1 MVVSEFFLMTKNLK
15 NNTLKEILDIILY
28 EAPST
33 QDEIAEKLNISR
45 RYVTKLLKPLIDDEV
60 IKKAYVV
67 DLKKFNEMS
76 EVYETKNSVPEYSGE
91 YFIKQMIKDMGE
103 QISKQF
109 AWSFESLKTNDVDLA
124 HKALEEDLN
133 TNHMYNKIKSSTDT
147 VISLDPYFEFNNTL
161 MFNEIAY
168 DMERIGD
175 HICHIPK
182 FVIEENKEVK
192 EAVIDVLEEMYEISN
207 TMFQKA
213 VKSTLKLDENI
224 KEKME
229 RYEREL
235 TNLQKLATKKISSQM
250 AKDDIDKK
258 NSTYYLVLFRV
269 VKSFERI
276 GDISIEIT
284 EATSQFYI
292 ENQSNLSSNFRY

>member
-1 MVVSEFFLMTKNLK
+1 MPKNIK

-33 QDEIAEKLNISR
+33 QDEIADKLNISR
-45 RYVTKLLKPLIDDEV
+45 RYVTKLLKPLIDNEV

-67 DLKKFNEMS
+67 DLKKFNEIS
-76 EVYETKNSVPEYSGE
+76 EMYETNHSVPEYSGE
-91 YFIKQMIKDMGE
+91 FFIKQMLKEMGE
-103 QISKQF
+103 QITKQF
-109 AWSFESLKTNDVDLA
+109 AWSFEALKTNDVDLA
-124 HKALEEDLN
+124 QKALDEDLN

-182 FVIEENKEVK
+182 FVIEENKDVK
-192 EAVIDVLEEMYEISN
+192 EPVIDVLEEMYEMSN

-213 VKSTLKLDENI
+213 VKSSLKFDANI
-224 KEKME
+224 KEKMD

-250 AKDDIDKK
+250 AKDEIDKK

-284 EATSQFYI
+284 EATTQFYI
-292 ENQSNLSSNFRY
+292 ENQSNLNKGYNYLDKN

>member
-1 MVVSEFFLMTKNLK
+1 MPKNIK

-33 QDEIAEKLNISR
+33 QDEIADKLNISR
-45 RYVTKLLKPLIDDEV
+45 RYVTKLLKPLIDEDV

-67 DLKKFNEMS
+67 DLKKFNEIS
-76 EVYETKNSVPEYSGE
+76 EMYETDNSVPEYSGE
-91 YFIKQMIKDMGE
+91 YFIKEMLKEMGE

-109 AWSFESLKTNDVDLA
+109 AWSFEALKNNDVDLA
-124 HKALEEDLN
+124 QRALEEDLN
-133 TNHMYNKIKSSTDT
+133 TNHMYNKIKSSTDA
-147 VISLDPYFEFNNTL
+147 VISLDPYFEFNNTI

-192 EAVIDVLEEMYEISN
+192 EPVIDILEEMYDTTSA
-207 TMFQKA
+207 MFRKA
-213 VKSTLKLDENI
+213 VKSFLKRDSNI

-229 RYEREL
+229 GIYYCY
-235 TNLQKLATKKISSQM
+235 
-250 AKDDIDKK
+250 DDE
-258 NSTYYLVLFRV
+258 SC
-269 VKSFERI
+269 
-276 GDISIEIT
+276 
-284 EATSQFYI
+284 
-292 ENQSNLSSNFRY
+292 

>member
-1 MVVSEFFLMTKNLK
+1 MPKNIK

-33 QDEIAEKLNISR
+33 QDEIADKLGISR
-45 RYVTKLLKPLIDDEV
+45 RYVTKLLKPLIDNEV

-67 DLKKFNEMS
+67 DLKKFNEIS
-76 EVYETKNSVPEYSGE
+76 EMYETNHSVPEYSGE
-91 YFIKQMIKDMGE
+91 FFIKQMLKEMGE
-103 QISKQF
+103 QITKQF
-109 AWSFESLKTNDVDLA
+109 AWSFEALKTNDVDLA
-124 HKALEEDLN
+124 QKALDEDLN

-182 FVIEENKEVK
+182 FVIEENKDVK
-192 EAVIDVLEEMYEISN
+192 EPVIDVLEEMYEMSN

-213 VKSTLKLDENI
+213 VKSSLKFDANI
-224 KEKME
+224 KEKMD

-250 AKDDIDKK
+250 AKDEIDKK

-284 EATSQFYI
+284 EATTQFYI
-292 ENQSNLSSNFRY
+292 ENQSNLNKGYNYLK

>member
-1 MVVSEFFLMTKNLK
+1 MTKNLK

-33 QDEIAEKLNISR
+33 QDEIADKLNISR

-76 EVYETKNSVPEYSGE
+76 EIYETKNSVPEYSGE

-109 AWSFESLKTNDVDLA
+109 AWSFEALKNNDVDLA
-124 HKALEEDLN
+124 QKALDEDLN

-182 FVIEENKEVK
+182 FVIEENKDVK
-192 EAVIDVLEEMYEISN
+192 EPVIDVLEEMYEMSN

-250 AKDDIDKK
+250 AKDDINKK

-284 EATSQFYI
+284 EATTQFYI
-292 ENQSNLSSNFRY
+292 ENSSNLSNSFRY

>member
-1 MVVSEFFLMTKNLK
+1 MPKNIK

-45 RYVTKLLKPLIDDEV
+45 RYVTKLLKPLIDENV

-67 DLKKFNEMS
+67 DLKKFNEIS
-76 EVYETKNSVPEYSGE
+76 ENYETENSLPEYSGE
-91 YFIKQMIKDMGE
+91 YFIKEMMKEMGE
-103 QISKQF
+103 QICKQF
-109 AWSFESLKTNDVDLA
+109 AWSFEALKNNDVDLA
-124 HKALEEDLN
+124 QKALDEDLN
-133 TNHMYNKIKSSTDT
+133 TNHMYTKIKSSTDT
-147 VISLDPYFEFNNTL
+147 VISLDPYFEFNNTI

-168 DMERIGD
+168 DMERIAD
-175 HICHIPK
+175 HICHILK
-182 FVIEENKEVK
+182 FVLEENKEVK
-192 EAVIDVLEEMYEISN
+192 EPIIDVLEEMYEMSE
-207 TMFQKA
+207 TMFKKA
-213 VKSTLKLDENI
+213 VRSFLKRDVNI
-224 KEKME
+224 KEKMD

-250 AKDDIDKK
+250 AKDNIDKK

-284 EATSQFYI
+284 EATTQFYI
-292 ENQSNLSSNFRY
+292 ENQSYNNSTHFKYFNNKN

>member
-1 MVVSEFFLMTKNLK
+1 MPKNIK

-33 QDEIAEKLNISR
+33 QDEIADKLNISR
-45 RYVTKLLKPLIDDEV
+45 RYVTKLLKPLIDEDV

-67 DLKKFNEMS
+67 DLKKFNEIS
-76 EVYETKNSVPEYSGE
+76 EMYETDYSVLEYSGE
-91 YFIKQMIKDMGE
+91 YFIKEMLKEMGE

-109 AWSFESLKTNDVDLA
+109 AWSFESLKNNDIDLA
-124 HKALEEDLN
+124 EKALEEDLN
-133 TNHMYNKIKSSTDT
+133 TNHMYNKIKSSTDA
-147 VISLDPYFEFNNTL
+147 VIALDPYFEYNNTI

-192 EAVIDVLEEMYEISN
+192 EPVIGILEDMYETSN
-207 TMFQKA
+207 TMFKKA
-213 VKSTLKLDENI
+213 VKSFLKRDSNI

-229 RYEREL
+229 RYEDEL

-250 AKDDIDKK
+250 AKDDINKN
-258 NSTYYLVLFRV
+258 NSTYYLILFRV

-284 EATSQFYI
+284 EATTQFYI
-292 ENQSNLSSNFRY
+292 FLCKDTQNI

>member
-1 MVVSEFFLMTKNLK
+1 MPKNIK

-45 RYVTKLLKPLIDDEV
+45 RYVTKLLKPLIDENV

-67 DLKKFNEMS
+67 DLKKFNEIS
-76 EVYETKNSVPEYSGE
+76 EMYETDNSVPEYSGE
-91 YFIKQMIKDMGE
+91 YFIKEMLKEMGE

-109 AWSFESLKTNDVDLA
+109 AWSFEALKNNDADLA
-124 HKALEEDLN
+124 QRALEEDLN
-133 TNHMYNKIKSSTDT
+133 TNHMYNKIKSSTDA
-147 VISLDPYFEFNNTL
+147 VISLDPYFEFNNTI

-192 EAVIDVLEEMYEISN
+192 EPVIDILEEMYDTSN
-207 TMFQKA
+207 TMFRKA
-213 VKSTLKLDENI
+213 VKSFLKRDAYI

-229 RYEREL
+229 RYEDEL
-235 TNLQKLATKKISSQM
+235 TNLQKLAIKKISSQM
-250 AKDDIDKK
+250 AKDDINKK
-258 NSTYYLVLFRV
+258 NSTYYLILFRV

-284 EATSQFYI
+284 EATTQFYI
-292 ENQSNLSSNFRY
+292 ENQSNLNSNHFTYLNKKK

>member
-1 MVVSEFFLMTKNLK
+1 MGYTMPKNIK

-33 QDEIAEKLNISR
+33 QDEIADKLNISR
-45 RYVTKLLKPLIDDEV
+45 RYVTKLLKPLIDNEV

-67 DLKKFNEMS
+67 DLKKFNEVS
-76 EVYETKNSVPEYSGE
+76 EMYETNHSVPEYSGE
-91 YFIKQMIKDMGE
+91 FFIKQMLKEMGE
-103 QISKQF
+103 QITKQF
-109 AWSFESLKTNDVDLA
+109 AWSFEALKTNDVDLA
-124 HKALEEDLN
+124 QKALDEDLN

-182 FVIEENKEVK
+182 FVIEENKDVK
-192 EAVIDVLEEMYEISN
+192 EPVIDVLEEMYEMSN

-213 VKSTLKLDENI
+213 VKSSLKFDANI
-224 KEKME
+224 KEKMD

-250 AKDDIDKK
+250 AKDEIDKK

-284 EATSQFYI
+284 EATTQFYI
-292 ENQSNLSSNFRY
+292 ENQSNLNKGYNYLDKK

>member
-1 MVVSEFFLMTKNLK
+1 MPKNIK

-33 QDEIAEKLNISR
+33 QDEIADKLNISR
-45 RYVTKLLKPLIDDEV
+45 RYVTKLLKPLIDNEV

-67 DLKKFNEMS
+67 DLKKFNEVS
-76 EVYETKNSVPEYSGE
+76 EMYETNHSVPEYSGE
-91 YFIKQMIKDMGE
+91 FFIKQMLKEMGE
-103 QISKQF
+103 QITKQF
-109 AWSFESLKTNDVDLA
+109 AWSFEALKTNDVDLA
-124 HKALEEDLN
+124 QKALDEDLN

-182 FVIEENKEVK
+182 FVIEENKDVK
-192 EAVIDVLEEMYEISN
+192 EPVIDVLEEMYEMSN

-213 VKSTLKLDENI
+213 VKSSLKFDANI
-224 KEKME
+224 KEKMD

-250 AKDDIDKK
+250 AKDEIDKK

-284 EATSQFYI
+284 EATTQFYI
-292 ENQSNLSSNFRY
+292 ENQSNLNKGYNYLDKK

>member
-1 MVVSEFFLMTKNLK
+1 MPKNLK

-33 QDEIAEKLNISR
+33 QDEIAQKLNISR
-45 RYVTKLLKPLIDDEV
+45 RYVTKLLKPLIDENIV
-60 IKKAYVV
+60 KKAYVV

-76 EVYETKNSVPEYSGE
+76 ENYETENSIPEYSGE
-91 YFIKQMIKDMGE
+91 YFIKEMLKDMGE
-103 QISKQF
+103 QIQKQF
-109 AWSFESLKTNDVDLA
+109 AWSFEALKNNDLKLA
-124 HKALEEDLN
+124 KKALNEDKN
-133 TNHMYNKIKSSTDT
+133 TNHMYNKIRSSTDT
-147 VISLDPYFEFNNTL
+147 VISLDPYFEFNNTI

-182 FVIEENKEVK
+182 FVLEENKPVEQPI
-192 EAVIDVLEEMYEISN
+192 IDVLGEMYDISN
-207 TMFQKA
+207 RMFKKA
-213 VKSTLKLDENI
+213 VKSFLKQDLNI
-224 KEKME
+224 KEKMD
-229 RYEREL
+229 RYEDEL
-235 TNLQKLATKKISSQM
+235 TNYQKLATKKISTQM
-250 AKDDIDKK
+250 TKDDINKS

-284 EATSQFYI
+284 EATTQFYLDKKRI
-292 ENQSNLSSNFRY
+292 N

>member
-1 MVVSEFFLMTKNLK
+1 MPKNIR

-28 EAPST
+28 DAPST

-45 RYVTKLLKPLIDDEV
+45 RYVTKLLKPLIEDDV

-67 DLKKFNEMS
+67 DLKKFNDISEM
-76 EVYETKNSVPEYSGE
+76 YETDNSVPEYSGE
-91 YFIKQMIKDMGE
+91 YFIKEMLKEMGE
-103 QISKQF
+103 QICKQF
-109 AWSFESLKTNDVDLA
+109 DWSFKSLKNNDVELA
-124 HKALEEDLN
+124 ERALEEDLN
-133 TNHMYNKIKSSTDT
+133 TNHMYNKIKSSTDA
-147 VISLDPYFEFNNTL
+147 VISLDPYFEYNNTI

-192 EAVIDVLEEMYEISN
+192 EPVIDILEEMYDTSN
-207 TMFQKA
+207 TMFRKA
-213 VKSTLKLDENI
+213 VKSFLKRDAHI

-229 RYEREL
+229 RYEDEL

-250 AKDDIDKK
+250 AKDDIDKS
-258 NSTYYLVLFRV
+258 NSTYYLILFRV

-284 EATSQFYI
+284 EATTQFYI
-292 ENQSNLSSNFRY
+292 ENQSNLNSNHFKYLNKK

>member
-1 MVVSEFFLMTKNLK
+1 MPKNIK
-15 NNTLKEILDIILY
+15 NNTLKEVLDIILY

-45 RYVTKLLKPLIDDEV
+45 RYVTKLLKPLIDEDV

-67 DLKKFNEMS
+67 DLKKFNEIS
-76 EVYETKNSVPEYSGE
+76 ENYETDNSVPAYSGE
-91 YFIKQMIKDMGE
+91 FFIKEMLKEMGE
-103 QISKQF
+103 QITKQF
-109 AWSFESLKTNDVDLA
+109 AWSFEALKNNDADLA
-124 HKALEEDLN
+124 EKALEEDLN

-147 VISLDPYFEFNNTL
+147 VISLDPYFEFSNTI

-192 EAVIDVLEEMYEISN
+192 EPVIGILEEMYDTSN
-207 TMFQKA
+207 TMFKKA
-213 VKSTLKLDENI
+213 VKSFLKHDPDI

-229 RYEREL
+229 RYEAEL
-235 TNLQKLATKKISSQM
+235 TNLQKLAIKKISSQM
-250 AKDDIDKK
+250 AKDDINKK

-284 EATSQFYI
+284 EATTQFYI
-292 ENQSNLSSNFRY
+292 ENQSNLNSNHFNYLNKKK

>member
-1 MVVSEFFLMTKNLK
+1 MPKNIK

-33 QDEIAEKLNISR
+33 QDEIADKLNISR
-45 RYVTKLLKPLIDDEV
+45 RYVTKLLKPLIDNEV

-67 DLKKFNEMS
+67 DLKKFNEVS
-76 EVYETKNSVPEYSGE
+76 EMYETNHSVPEYSGE
-91 YFIKQMIKDMGE
+91 FFIKQMLKEMGE
-103 QISKQF
+103 QITKQF
-109 AWSFESLKTNDVDLA
+109 AWSFEALKTNDVDLA
-124 HKALEEDLN
+124 QKALDEDLN

-182 FVIEENKEVK
+182 FVIEENKDVK
-192 EAVIDVLEEMYEISN
+192 EPVIDVLEEMYEMSN

-213 VKSTLKLDENI
+213 VKSSLKFDANI
-224 KEKME
+224 KEKMD

-250 AKDDIDKK
+250 AKDEIDKK

-284 EATSQFYI
+284 EATTQFYI
-292 ENQSNLSSNFRY
+292 ENQSNLNKGYNYLDK

>member
-1 MVVSEFFLMTKNLK
+1 MTKNLK

-33 QDEIAEKLNISR
+33 QDEIADKLNISR

-76 EVYETKNSVPEYSGE
+76 EIYETKNSVPEYSGE

-109 AWSFESLKTNDVDLA
+109 AWSFEALKNNDVDLA
-124 HKALEEDLN
+124 QKALDEDLN

-182 FVIEENKEVK
+182 FVIEENKDVK
-192 EAVIDVLEEMYEISN
+192 EPVIDVLEEMYEMSN

-250 AKDDIDKK
+250 AKDDINKK

-284 EATSQFYI
+284 EATTQFYI
-292 ENQSNLSSNFRY
+292 ENQSNFSNSFRY

>member
-1 MVVSEFFLMTKNLK
+1 MPKNIK

-33 QDEIAEKLNISR
+33 QDEIADKLNISR
-45 RYVTKLLKPLIDDEV
+45 RYVTKLLKPLIDNEV

-67 DLKKFNEMS
+67 DLKKFNEVS
-76 EVYETKNSVPEYSGE
+76 EMYETNHSVPEYSGE
-91 YFIKQMIKDMGE
+91 FFIKQMLKEMGE
-103 QISKQF
+103 QITKQF
-109 AWSFESLKTNDVDLA
+109 AWSFEALKTNDVDLA
-124 HKALEEDLN
+124 QKALDEDLN

-182 FVIEENKEVK
+182 FVIEENKDVK
-192 EAVIDVLEEMYEISN
+192 EPVIDVLEEMYEMSN

-213 VKSTLKLDENI
+213 VKSSLKFDANI
-224 KEKME
+224 KEKMD

-250 AKDDIDKK
+250 AKDEIDKK

-284 EATSQFYI
+284 EATTQFYI
-292 ENQSNLSSNFRY
+292 ENQSNLNKGYNYLDKN

>member
-1 MVVSEFFLMTKNLK
+1 MPKNIK

-45 RYVTKLLKPLIDDEV
+45 RYVTKLLKPLIDENV

-67 DLKKFNEMS
+67 DLKKFNEIS
-76 EVYETKNSVPEYSGE
+76 ENYETENSLPEYCGE
-91 YFIKQMIKDMGE
+91 YFIKEMMKEMGE
-103 QISKQF
+103 QICKQF
-109 AWSFESLKTNDVDLA
+109 AWSFEALKNNDVDLA
-124 HKALEEDLN
+124 QKALDEDLN
-133 TNHMYNKIKSSTDT
+133 TNHMYTKIKSSTDT
-147 VISLDPYFEFNNTL
+147 VISLDPYFEFNNTI

-182 FVIEENKEVK
+182 FVLEENKEVK
-192 EAVIDVLEEMYEISN
+192 EPIIDVLEEMYEMSE
-207 TMFQKA
+207 TMFKKA
-213 VKSTLKLDENI
+213 VRSFLKRDVNI
-224 KEKME
+224 KEKMD

-250 AKDDIDKK
+250 AKDNIDKK

-284 EATSQFYI
+284 EATTQFYI
-292 ENQSNLSSNFRY
+292 ENQSYNNSTHFKYFNNKN

>member
-1 MVVSEFFLMTKNLK
+1 MPKNIK

-28 EAPST
+28 ESPST
-33 QDEIAEKLNISR
+33 QDEIADKLNISR
-45 RYVTKLLKPLIDDEV
+45 RYVTKLLKPLIEEDV

-67 DLKKFNEMS
+67 DLKKFNELS
-76 EVYETKNSVPEYSGE
+76 ENYETDNSLPEYSGE
-91 YFIKQMIKDMGE
+91 YFIKEMMKEMGE
-103 QISKQF
+103 QICKQF
-109 AWSFESLKTNDVDLA
+109 AWSFEALKTNDCDLA
-124 HKALEEDLN
+124 QKALDEDQN
-133 TNHMYNKIKSSTDT
+133 TNHMYTKIKSSTDT
-147 VISLDPYFEFNNTL
+147 VISLDPYFEFNNTI

-182 FVIEENKEVK
+182 FVLEENKIVK
-192 EAVIDVLEEMYEISN
+192 EPVIDVLEEMYDISS
-207 TMFQKA
+207 TMFKKA
-213 VKSTLKLDENI
+213 VKSFLKRDMNI
-224 KEKME
+224 KEKMD
-229 RYEREL
+229 RYENQL

-284 EATSQFYI
+284 EATTQFYI
-292 ENQSNLSSNFRY
+292 ENQSYLNSNKFKYFNNKK

>member
-1 MVVSEFFLMTKNLK
+1 MPKNIK

-33 QDEIAEKLNISR
+33 QDEIADKLNISR
-45 RYVTKLLKPLIDDEV
+45 RYVTKLLKPLIDENV

-67 DLKKFNEMS
+67 DLKKFNEIS
-76 EVYETKNSVPEYSGE
+76 EMYETDNSVPEYSGE
-91 YFIKQMIKDMGE
+91 YFIKEMLKEMGE

-109 AWSFESLKTNDVDLA
+109 AWSFEALKNNDVDLA
-124 HKALEEDLN
+124 ERALEEDLN
-133 TNHMYNKIKSSTDT
+133 TNHMYNKIKASTDA
-147 VISLDPYFEFNNTL
+147 VISLDPYFEFNNTI

-182 FVIEENKEVK
+182 FVIDENKDVK
-192 EAVIDVLEEMYEISN
+192 EPVIDVLEEMYDTSSA
-207 TMFQKA
+207 MFRKA
-213 VKSTLKLDENI
+213 VKSVLKRDSNI
-224 KEKME
+224 KDKME
-229 RYEREL
+229 RYENEL
-235 TNLQKLATKKISSQM
+235 THLQKLAIKKISSQM

-258 NSTYYLVLFRV
+258 NSTYYLILFRV

-276 GDISIEIT
+276 GDI
-284 EATSQFYI
+284 
-292 ENQSNLSSNFRY
+292 

>member
-1 MVVSEFFLMTKNLK
+1 MPKNMK

-28 EAPST
+28 ESPST
-33 QDEIAEKLNISR
+33 QDEIADKLNISR
-45 RYVTKLLKPLIDDEV
+45 RYVTKLLKPLIDENV

-67 DLKKFNEMS
+67 DLKKFNEIS
-76 EVYETKNSVPEYSGE
+76 ENFETEHSVPEYSGE
-91 YFIKQMIKDMGE
+91 YFIKEMMKEMGE
-103 QISKQF
+103 QICKQF
-109 AWSFESLKTNDVDLA
+109 EWSFEAMKNNDLELA
-124 HKALEEDLN
+124 QKALDEDQN
-133 TNHMYNKIKSSTDT
+133 TNHMYSKIKSSTDT
-147 VISLDPYFEFNNTL
+147 VLSLDPFFEFNNTI

-182 FVIEENKEVK
+182 FVLEEHTEVK
-192 EAVIDVLEEMYEISN
+192 KPVFDVLEEMYDISS
-207 TMFQKA
+207 TMFKKA
-213 VKSTLKLDENI
+213 VKSFLKRDLNI
-224 KEKME
+224 KDKMD

-250 AKDDIDKK
+250 AKADINK
-258 NSTYYLVLFRV
+258 NNSPYYLKLFRV

-284 EATSQFYI
+284 EATTQFYI
-292 ENQSNLSSNFRY
+292 ENQSTLRKQHFKYFDQNK

>member
-1 MVVSEFFLMTKNLK
+1 MPKNIK

-33 QDEIAEKLNISR
+33 QDEIADKLNISR
-45 RYVTKLLKPLIDDEV
+45 RYVTKLLKPLIDNEV

-67 DLKKFNEMS
+67 DLKKFNEIS
-76 EVYETKNSVPEYSGE
+76 EMYETNHSVPEYSGE
-91 YFIKQMIKDMGE
+91 FFIKQMLKEMGE
-103 QISKQF
+103 QITKQF
-109 AWSFESLKTNDVDLA
+109 AWSFEALKTNDVDLA
-124 HKALEEDLN
+124 QKALDEDLN

-182 FVIEENKEVK
+182 FVIEENKDVK
-192 EAVIDVLEEMYEISN
+192 EPVIDVLEEMYEMSN

-213 VKSTLKLDENI
+213 VKSSLKFDANI
-224 KEKME
+224 KEKMD

-250 AKDDIDKK
+250 AKDEIDKK

-284 EATSQFYI
+284 EATTQFYI
-292 ENQSNLSSNFRY
+292 ENQSNLNKGYNYLDKH

>member
-1 MVVSEFFLMTKNLK
+1 MPKSIK

-33 QDEIAEKLNISR
+33 QDEIADKLNISR
-45 RYVTKLLKPLIDDEV
+45 RYVTKLLKPLIDDDI

-76 EVYETKNSVPEYSGE
+76 EMYETDNSIPEYSGE
-91 YFIKQMIKDMGE
+91 YFIKEMLKEMGE
-103 QISKQF
+103 QILKQF
-109 AWSFESLKTNDVDLA
+109 AWSFESLKNTDVDLA
-124 HKALEEDLN
+124 QTALDEDLN
-133 TNHMYNKIKSSTDT
+133 TNRMYTKIKSSTDT

-161 MFNEIAY
+161 VFNEIAY

-182 FVIEENKEVK
+182 FVIEENREVK
-192 EAVIDVLEEMYEISN
+192 EPVIDVLEEMYEMSK
-207 TMFQKA
+207 TMFKKS
-213 VKSTLKLDENI
+213 VKSFLKFDPNI
-224 KEKME
+224 KEKMD
-229 RYEREL
+229 RYEKEL

-284 EATSQFYI
+284 ETTTQYYI
-292 ENQSNLSSNFRY
+292 ENQSNINVEI

>member
-1 MVVSEFFLMTKNLK
+1 MTKNLK

-33 QDEIAEKLNISR
+33 QDEIADKLNISR

-76 EVYETKNSVPEYSGE
+76 EIYETKNSVPEYSGE

-109 AWSFESLKTNDVDLA
+109 AWSFEALKNNDVDLA
-124 HKALEEDLN
+124 QKALDEDLN
-133 TNHMYNKIKSSTDT
+133 TNHMYTKIKSSTDT

-182 FVIEENKEVK
+182 FVIEENKDVK
-192 EAVIDVLEEMYEISN
+192 EPVIDVLEEMYEMSN

-284 EATSQFYI
+284 EATTQFYI
-292 ENQSNLSSNFRY
+292 ENQSNLSNNFRY

>member
-1 MVVSEFFLMTKNLK
+1 MTKNLK

-33 QDEIAEKLNISR
+33 QDEIADKLNISR

-76 EVYETKNSVPEYSGE
+76 EIYETKNSVPEYSGE

-109 AWSFESLKTNDVDLA
+109 AWSFEALKNNDVDLA
-124 HKALEEDLN
+124 QKALDEDLN

-182 FVIEENKEVK
+182 FVIEENKDVK
-192 EAVIDVLEEMYEISN
+192 EPVIDVLEEMYEMSN

-250 AKDDIDKK
+250 AKDDINKK

-284 EATSQFYI
+284 ESTTQFYS
-292 ENQSNLSSNFRY
+292 ENPSNLSNSFRY

>member
-1 MVVSEFFLMTKNLK
+1 MPKNIK

-33 QDEIAEKLNISR
+33 QDEIADKLNISR
-45 RYVTKLLKPLIDDEV
+45 RYVTKLLKPLIDENI

-67 DLKKFNEMS
+67 DLKKFNEIS
-76 EVYETKNSVPEYSGE
+76 ENYETDNSVPAYSGE
-91 YFIKQMIKDMGE
+91 YFIKEMLKEMGE
-103 QISKQF
+103 QICKQY
-109 AWSFESLKTNDVDLA
+109 AWSFESMKTNDIDLA
-124 HKALEEDLN
+124 QRALDEDKN

-147 VISLDPYFEFNNTL
+147 VISLDPYFEFNNTI

-182 FVIEENKEVK
+182 FVLEENKEVK
-192 EAVIDVLEEMYEISN
+192 EPVIDVLEEMYEMSN
-207 TMFQKA
+207 TMFKKA
-213 VKSTLKLDENI
+213 VQSFLKRDVDI
-224 KEKME
+224 KEKMD
-229 RYEREL
+229 RYENEL

-250 AKDDIDKK
+250 AKDDINKN

-284 EATSQFYI
+284 EATTQFYI
-292 ENQSNLSSNFRY
+292 ENQSTLNANKLKYLNNKK

>member
-1 MVVSEFFLMTKNLK
+1 MPKNIK

-33 QDEIAEKLNISR
+33 QDEIADKLNISR
-45 RYVTKLLKPLIDDEV
+45 RYVTKLLKPLIDNEV

-67 DLKKFNEMS
+67 DLKKFNEIS
-76 EVYETKNSVPEYSGE
+76 EMYETNHSVPEYSGE
-91 YFIKQMIKDMGE
+91 YFIKQMLKDMGE
-103 QISKQF
+103 QITKQF
-109 AWSFESLKTNDVDLA
+109 AWSFEALKTNDVDLA
-124 HKALEEDLN
+124 QKALDEDLN

-182 FVIEENKEVK
+182 FVIEENKDVK
-192 EAVIDVLEEMYEISN
+192 EPVIDVLEEMYEMSN

-213 VKSTLKLDENI
+213 VKSSLKFDANI
-224 KEKME
+224 KEKMD

-250 AKDDIDKK
+250 AKDEIDKK

-284 EATSQFYI
+284 EATTQFYI
-292 ENQSNLSSNFRY
+292 ENQSNLNKGYNYLDKH

>member
-1 MVVSEFFLMTKNLK
+1 M
-15 NNTLKEILDIILY
+15 
-28 EAPST
+28 
-33 QDEIAEKLNISR
+33 
-45 RYVTKLLKPLIDDEV
+45 IDDEV

-76 EVYETKNSVPEYSGE
+76 EIYETKNSVPEYSGE

-109 AWSFESLKTNDVDLA
+109 AWSFEALKNNDVDLA
-124 HKALEEDLN
+124 QKALDEDLN

-182 FVIEENKEVK
+182 FVIEENKDVK
-192 EAVIDVLEEMYEISN
+192 EPVIDVLEEMYEMSN

-250 AKDDIDKK
+250 AKDDINKK

-284 EATSQFYI
+284 EATTQFYI
-292 ENQSNLSSNFRY
+292 ENQSNFSNSFRY

>member
-1 MVVSEFFLMTKNLK
+1 MPK

-33 QDEIAEKLNISR
+33 QDEIADKLNISR
-45 RYVTKLLKPLIDDEV
+45 RYVTKLLKPLIDNEV

-67 DLKKFNEMS
+67 DLKKFNEVS
-76 EVYETKNSVPEYSGE
+76 EMYETNHSVPEYSGE
-91 YFIKQMIKDMGE
+91 FFIKQMLKEMGE
-103 QISKQF
+103 QITKQF
-109 AWSFESLKTNDVDLA
+109 AWSFEALKTNDVDLA
-124 HKALEEDLN
+124 QKALDEDLN

-182 FVIEENKEVK
+182 FVIEENKDVK
-192 EAVIDVLEEMYEISN
+192 EPVIDVLEEMYEMSN

-213 VKSTLKLDENI
+213 VKSSLKFDANI
-224 KEKME
+224 KEKMD

-250 AKDDIDKK
+250 AKDEIDKK

-284 EATSQFYI
+284 EATTQFYI
-292 ENQSNLSSNFRY
+292 ENQSNLNKGYNYLDKK